1 MCGIAGIVSKNSRLV
16 SVERLQAGL
25 SCLAH
30 RGLQGRRTW
39 INPDHHIALGHHRLS
54 IIDLSEKAGQPMHYR
69 SRFTVVHNGE
79 VYNYEEIREQLKS
92 RGHEFVSTSDTEV
105 LVAAYAEWGTGCL
118 QHFDGMFAF
127 VIWDEEEKTVFAAR
141 DRFGEKPFYFFYDDE
156 QLAFGSEMKSLWSF
170 GLEKEVN
177 TSMLYNFL
185 TIGYGSNP
193 SAPEETFFKNISSLP
208 AASYL
213 VYNSTTHELS
223 VENYWRLYRE
233 TPIEINEEDAVA
245 RFDELFSG
253 SIQKRLR
260 SDVEIGTS
268 LSGGLDS
275 SAIVAYADA
284 LASSQYKHQC
294 FTAVFNDFDRNESE
308 YASQVASQFQ
318 LRHHLVEMDRE
329 DIPSLM
335 QKVMHHQEEPFG
347 SGSVL
352 AQYKVYEAARQNGVT
367 VLLDGQGADEI
378 LAGYHKYYKWYWQE
392 LYRQKQLD
400 KSGELEA
407 ARKLGVKETFG
418 LANKTAALLPDFAAG
433 IHQARK
439 IKKAYR
445 NIGLNR
451 DFAYTHKREL
461 YYSTPIHP
469 DLNGALFFNTFIHGL
484 GELLKLADR
493 NSMAH
498 ATEVRLPFL
507 NHELVTFLFSLP
519 SSLKIRDGWT
529 KWLLRKAVENRL
541 PPSITW
547 RRDKTGFEPPQEA
560 WMKRKDVQESIYEG
574 KNKLVKAGILDPGVL
589 KKHQPHSA
597 YAADWAEWR
606 YWSASF
612 LY

>member
-25 SCLAH
+25 SCIAH
-30 RGLQGRRTW
+30 RGPQGGRTW
-39 INPDHHIALGHHRLS
+39 TNAAQQVALGHHRLS
-54 IIDLSEKAGQPMHYR
+54 IIDLSGKAEQPMHYLD
-69 SRFTVVHNGE
+69 RFTVVHNGE
-79 VYNYEEIREQLKS
+79 LYNYEEIRTELKGKGYDFIS
-92 RGHEFVSTSDTEV
+92 ASDTEV
-105 LVAAYAEWGTGCL
+105 LVAAYAEWGTECL
-118 QHFDGMFAF
+118 QRFDGMFAF
-127 VIWDEEEKTVFAAR
+127 AIWDEQEKTVFAAR
-141 DRFGEKPFYFFYDDE
+141 DRLGEKPFYFFYDDE
-156 QLAFGSEMKSLWSF
+156 QLAFGSEMKTLWRF

-177 TSMLYNFL
+177 TSMLYNFI

-213 VYNSTTHELS
+213 VYRCATHELS

-233 TPIEINEEDAVA
+233 TPLAISEEESVT
-245 RFDELFSG
+245 RFDQLFSD

-275 SAIVAYADA
+275 SAIVAYAES

-294 FTAVFNDFDRNESE
+294 FTAVFNDFDRNEAE
-308 YASQVASQFQ
+308 HACQVARQFQ

-352 AQYKVYEAARQNGVT
+352 AQYRVYEAARQNGVT

-392 LYRQKQLD
+392 LYREKKLHM
-400 KSGELEA
+400 SGELQA
-407 ARKLGVKETFG
+407 AHKLGVKETFG
-418 LANKTAALLPDFAAG
+418 PVNKMAALFPDFAAG

-445 NIGLNR
+445 HQGLNR

-461 YYSTPIHP
+461 YYSTPIHH
-469 DLNGALFFNTFIHGL
+469 DLNGVLFFNTFIHGL

-507 NHELVTFLFSLP
+507 NHELITFLFSLP
-519 SSLKIRDGWT
+519 SSLKIHEGWT

-574 KNKLVKAGILDPGVL
+574 KNKLVKAGILDAVVL

-597 YAADWAEWR
+597 YAADGAEWR